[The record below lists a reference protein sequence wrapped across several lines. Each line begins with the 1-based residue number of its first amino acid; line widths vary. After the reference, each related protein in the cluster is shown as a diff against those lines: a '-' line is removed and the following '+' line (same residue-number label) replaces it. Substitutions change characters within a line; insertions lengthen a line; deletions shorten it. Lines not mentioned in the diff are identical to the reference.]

1 VNLKLDNQTPADTGN
16 APMQATSLR
25 LLSYNVQAGVGSR
38 RYHHYV
44 THSWRHVLPFPRR
57 MDTLAAIARRL
68 HEFDVVALQ
77 EVDAGS
83 LRSEYVNLTEFL
95 AHEAGFPHWFD
106 RTNRRLGQIA
116 RHAIGLLS
124 RLAPARVS
132 EAALPGGL
140 PGRGSLFVQFGHGAA
155 SVSLAIVHLALG
167 RRARERQFE
176 FLAERLADE
185 PHVILMGDLNC
196 RRGSV
201 ELARFMDRS
210 GLRAPL
216 DDLCT
221 YPSWRPQHGLDH
233 ILVSPS
239 IEVSQAR
246 VLDLPYSDHLPI
258 AMNVTLPVAL
268 PAGPFHAPGAPAIG
282 APALRAQAV

>member
-1 VNLKLDNQTPADTGN
+1 MNLPLQSLPPEPVSGLPHAST
-16 APMQATSLR
+16 LR

-38 RYHHYV
+38 RYRHYV
-44 THSWRHVLPFPRR
+44 THSWRHVLPFPQR
-57 MDTLAAIARRL
+57 MDTLGAIARQL

-95 AHEAGFPHWFD
+95 AHQAGFPHWFD

-124 RLAPARVS
+124 RYSPAQVS

-140 PGRGSLFVQFGHGAA
+140 PGRGSLFVRFGHGAD
-155 SVSLAIVHLALG
+155 SVVLAIVHLALG
-167 RRARERQFE
+167 RRARERQFD

-185 PHVILMGDLNC
+185 SHMILMGDLNC
-196 RRGSV
+196 RRDSA
-201 ELARFMDRS
+201 ELTRFLART
-210 GLRAPL
+210 GLVAPL
-216 DDLCT
+216 DGLFT

-233 ILVSPS
+233 ILASAS
-239 IEVSQAR
+239 IAVTRAR
-246 VLDLPYSDHLPI
+246 VLDLPYSDHLPV
-258 AMNVTLPVAL
+258 AVDVAL
-268 PAGPFHAPGAPAIG
+268 PIVLPHGPFHAPAGGLHEI
-282 APALRAQAV
+282 RARAV